1 MFKTLILEEPVASI
15 SDVRVKLGVLWRSA
29 AEGAAEVLLALEV
42 KVDNFGCRLQVLLL
56 LLLSGGCSCGK
67 RINEKL
73 LLRWCGLGG
82 AKVLS
87 SQRFVGRFFLALDWL
102 GLPQVRLGWN
112 AGLGQHVLWM
122 VRC

>member
-56 LLLSGGCSCGK
+56 LSGGCSCGK

-82 AKVLS
+82 AKVL
-87 SQRFVGRFFLALDWL
+87 
-102 GLPQVRLGWN
+102 
-112 AGLGQHVLWM
+112 
-122 VRC
+122 